1 MAAST
6 RRQGRVN
13 ADAAAAASRRRSRR
27 RSPSPH
33 VSRSRSP
40 APSPPPPPGPSAPP
54 GPPPSGAPLGGAGP
68 EQTVETPATL
78 AMRQRIKDVRQ
89 ANMKRELEQELRRLE
104 AQSTALNQ
112 SGNNSVAG
120 GTISQTS
127 GTIPSSDPRIQTM
140 ISRYPFIDITQ
151 LILIFK
157 NEFRAVNIFKLINDH
172 ISNSLNKQGLRLSWS
187 DELRAHDDDVTQQNL
202 KGMIPFIRCLEVY
215 NQCLIETINDQLRH
229 SLQASLAWYVDYLL
243 KLHLHYTFE
252 SLRTFHFHFHEI
264 RMIKGVNDSNEWYNA
279 EGELIDRALI
289 KKTSAIVFQTKYQ
302 SQRIRK
308 QFYDSRLEEESTLLS
323 IYNKFNVDSCIYSDC
338 TY

>member
-1 MAAST
+1 
-6 RRQGRVN
+6 
-13 ADAAAAASRRRSRR
+13 
-27 RSPSPH
+27 
-33 VSRSRSP
+33 
-40 APSPPPPPGPSAPP
+40 
-54 GPPPSGAPLGGAGP
+54 LGGAGP

-172 ISNSLNKQGLRLSWS
+172 ISNSLNKQGLRLS
-187 DELRAHDDDVTQQNL
+187 
-202 KGMIPFIRCLEVY
+202 
-215 NQCLIETINDQLRH
+215 
-229 SLQASLAWYVDYLL
+229 
-243 KLHLHYTFE
+243 
-252 SLRTFHFHFHEI
+252 
-264 RMIKGVNDSNEWYNA
+264 
-279 EGELIDRALI
+279 
-289 KKTSAIVFQTKYQ
+289 
-302 SQRIRK
+302 
-308 QFYDSRLEEESTLLS
+308 
-323 IYNKFNVDSCIYSDC
+323 
-338 TY
+338 